1 MACFAANVR
10 RRRKEL
16 ELTQEVAG
24 DRADMSPSYWGR
36 IERGSIDP
44 GVRMVVRVATALETT
59 ATTLMEGTHDLHPA
73 GS

>member
-1 MACFAANVR
+1 
-10 RRRKEL
+10 
-16 ELTQEVAG
+16 
-24 DRADMSPSYWGR
+24 MSPSYWGR